1 MKRRKPSRPA
11 LYPGV
16 LHGYY
21 GPMRQSL
28 FDEIIDRRGSGSI
41 KWELTEKLY
50 GGSDVLPMW
59 VADMDFPAPG
69 PLIRALT
76 ERVEHPVYGY
86 TEADGLTVKAVLG
99 RMRRLY
105 GWNLAKEDLIFT
117 PGVVPAMAV
126 ALRACTEPG
135 DGVLVMPPVYPPFF
149 SLVRE
154 EGRRIVESPLLCDE
168 EGRWEIDFV
177 DLEEKARDA
186 KILLLCSPH
195 NPVGRVWSRS
205 ELESLVQLASRHELT
220 LISDEIHGEI
230 VYPEN
235 EHIPLAG
242 LNEEA
247 RQRTISCIAAS
258 KTFNVAG
265 LATSVTI
272 IEDPALRRAFKKS
285 LGAITGHPNL
295 FGLCALRAAFT
306 DCDEWLGELIE
317 YLDANRRLT
326 AEFFAA
332 ECPGVRANLPE
343 ATFLSWLDCRETGM
357 NDSELARFFA
367 RQAKVG
373 LNPGVSFGT
382 GGSGFMRLNFAAPR
396 TLLEEGLGRI
406 KEAFN
411 RG

>member
-1 MKRRKPSRPA
+1 MENDPRE
-11 LYPGV
+11 LYPAGF
-16 LHGYY
+16 HRYY
-21 GPMRQSL
+21 GPMKKSL

-50 GGSDVLPMW
+50 GSSDVLPMW

-69 PLIRALT
+69 PVIRALT

-86 TEADGLTVKAVLG
+86 TGADDATVNAVLS

-105 GWNLAKEDLIFT
+105 NWPLVENDVIFT
-117 PGVVPAMAV
+117 PGVVPAVTVAV
-126 ALRACTEPG
+126 RACTEPG

-154 EGRRIVESPLLCDE
+154 EGRRVVESPLRCTED
-168 EGRWEIDFV
+168 GRWEIDYE
-177 DLEEKARDA
+177 DLENKARDA
-186 KILLLCSPH
+186 KMLLLCSPH
-195 NPVGRVWSRS
+195 NPVGRVWTRE
-205 ELESLVQLASRHELT
+205 ELESLVQIASRYELT
-220 LISDEIHGEI
+220 LVSDEIHGEI

-235 EHIPLAG
+235 QHTPLAS
-242 LNEEA
+242 LSEEA

-272 IEDPALRRAFKKS
+272 IEDPALRRTFTKS
-285 LGAITGHPNL
+285 LGSITGHPNL

-306 DCDEWLGELIE
+306 DCDEWLAELVE

-326 AEFFAA
+326 ADFLAA
-332 ECPGVRANLPE
+332 GCPGIRANLPE
-343 ATFLSWLDCRETGM
+343 AGFLSWLDCREM
-357 NDSELARFFA
+357 EMDDSELARFFA
-367 RQAKVG
+367 REARVG
-373 LNPGVSFGT
+373 LNSGASFGT

-406 KEAFN
+406 KEALS